1 MNNIIAQGLR
11 IQPAASGVG
20 STSPISVSGPLVGID
35 NIGDLLNVLT
45 LFLYP
50 FASLIL
56 FFVLVMGGYDI
67 LLSRGDPEKIK
78 SGRLKMTAG
87 IVGYVLL
94 GLSYLISRL
103 LGYIFGVGGGLL

>member
-1 MNNIIAQGLR
+1 MSTLLAQSLKIVPSAGTGT
-11 IQPAASGVG
+11 P
-20 STSPISVSGPLVGID
+20 SPISVSGPLVGIN

-56 FFVLVMGGYDI
+56 FFVLIMGGYDI
-67 LLSRGDPEKIK
+67 LLSHGDPEKVQ
-78 SGRLKMTAG
+78 SGRLKITAG

-94 GLSYLISRL
+94 GLSYLISRI

>member
-1 MNNIIAQGLR
+1 MSNTLAQSLR
-11 IQPAASGVG
+11 IVPQLGVG
-20 STSPISVSGPLVGID
+20 STGTPISVSGPLVGID
-35 NIGDLLNVLT
+35 NIGDLISKLT
-45 LFLYP
+45 IFLYP

-56 FFVLVMGGYDI
+56 FIVLIMGGYDI
-67 LLSRGDPEKIK
+67 LLSRGDPEKVK